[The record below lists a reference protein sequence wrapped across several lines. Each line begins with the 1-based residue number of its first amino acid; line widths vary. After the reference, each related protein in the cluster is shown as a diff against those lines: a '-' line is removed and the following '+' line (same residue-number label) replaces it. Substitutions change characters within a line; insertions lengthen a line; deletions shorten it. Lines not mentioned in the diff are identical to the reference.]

1 MGPEDRS
8 QRVHIYYPYGI
19 RSQKTIPFFC
29 FFGAYSIILVVYMD
43 RLGMRIR
50 RSVRS
55 TLGGPSQAFRGV
67 SFGL

>member
-19 RSQKTIPFFC
+19 RSQKTIPLFFFC
-29 FFGAYSIILVVYMD
+29 FFGAYSIILVVYID
-43 RLGMRIR
+43 PLGMRIR

-55 TLGGPSQAFRGV
+55 TSQAFRGV